1 MITSV
6 AKLAISRIERT
17 ALAAWRIRTFGRKRV
32 RLRAWI
38 SLAAA
43 VAGFAGRAEAADTYL
58 DCDLEE
64 TPTRGAASSY
74 RESIKF
80 RLIVDS
86 RKAQDNWGNEYH
98 LRPAERGVELLSEP
112 GNNIKLVYQFRIDL
126 AGGVLAG
133 SVRYRGETDP
143 ILRATGTCARAAPP
157 KT

>member
-1 MITSV
+1 MRK
-6 AKLAISRIERT
+6 ANRKLLRM
-17 ALAAWRIRTFGRKRV
+17 
-32 RLRAWI
+32 RAWI
-38 SLAAA
+38 WLAVTVA
-43 VAGFAGRAEAADTYL
+43 VFAGRAEAADTYL
-58 DCDLEE
+58 DCELEE
-64 TPTRGAASSY
+64 TPTKAAKSSY

-112 GNNIKLVYQFRIDL
+112 GNNIKLVYQFSIDL
-126 AGGVLAG
+126 AGGVLLG